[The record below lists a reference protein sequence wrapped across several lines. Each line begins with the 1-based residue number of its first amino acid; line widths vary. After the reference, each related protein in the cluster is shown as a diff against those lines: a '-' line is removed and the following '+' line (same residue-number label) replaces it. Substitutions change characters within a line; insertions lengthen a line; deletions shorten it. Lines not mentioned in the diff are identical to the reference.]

1 MLTPAFVG
9 CNKLCWYLVLPRS
22 CLLLTLS
29 ICISGGAKGEKPTCD
44 PAVPVKDVSNFKVD
58 DGDYVLAA
66 KDQMPFK
73 LDNSSG
79 WHDTGCFGTA
89 VNVGVFDGNI
99 TYADTGLNPGR

>member
-1 MLTPAFVG
+1 
-9 CNKLCWYLVLPRS
+9 
-22 CLLLTLS
+22 
-29 ICISGGAKGEKPTCD
+29 
-44 PAVPVKDVSNFKVD
+44 VPVKDVSNFKVT

-79 WHDTGCFGTA
+79 WHDIGCFGTA

-99 TYADTGLNPGR
+99 TYTDTGLNPGR